1 MACKDFGLSILLSFV
16 SVFFLGGGA
25 VGEGLSFN
33 CKDDFVLLLDQ
44 SFQGTFICCVEKFK
58 LFFPQAGL

>member
-1 MACKDFGLSILLSFV
+1 M
-16 SVFFLGGGA
+16 

-44 SFQGTFICCVEKFK
+44 SFQGTYICCVEKFK